1 MVAHQ
6 CSISSFLLSFLFWCH
21 GFWAV
26 SRLFPSF
33 FSVTLSRHLFF
44 FPFLAL
50 LLLPSLCNSLALTF
64 PVFITSFLS
73 VLSFLFFMFF
83 FNTLIYSYLIF
94 SLYTCSSF
102 FFQNFLSHLFL
113 LLFFSFLFFFNFLSL
128 SRSSLQLLSFFLSF
142 VLFLSFFLAAHW
154 DVRPPM

>member
-21 GFWAV
+21 GFWVV

-83 FNTLIYSYLIF
+83 LNTLISSYLIF

-113 LLFFSFLFFFNFLSL
+113 LLSY
-128 SRSSLQLLSFFLSF
+128 SSLTFFPWADLPCNYFPSFFLSYF
-142 VLFLSFFLAAHW
+142 FSLSFLLLIG
-154 DVRPPM
+154 M